1 LADKPAKTYFV
12 REATGL
18 VKSLTW
24 FDVMVVGLAYFS
36 IAVSAFLIF
45 GLGSYLFP
53 GSNMIVLVSVI
64 GLLFDIPVLIAY
76 GMFSAVMPR
85 SGGDYVYISRTFLP
99 SIGFAASA
107 VFWLY
112 GLTFAGGQNAYFTV
126 SFGLAPYLGAIG
138 SVGGNPG
145 LVSFA
150 SSLTQPIP
158 LVAVGTIMLGVLFV
172 LMLVP
177 TSVLHRVLLGSFIVA
192 FAGYPIL
199 FVITLAFTSH
209 GAFVTDFNNHVTT
222 LGLNTSYDAIIASAQ
237 KAGASL
243 PPVTLA
249 ATLAALPLAYATL
262 GVPNSGVYFGGE
274 VKRATRQVTYGLIA
288 CLLVIAGSV
297 AAMGYLIYS
306 VFGYNFIAA
315 TSYLSNVGGYPLPV
329 APYVNYFLA
338 IIYPNPA
345 FNWFMLLSV
354 LAWQVIV
361 MALVGLVATR
371 ILFAWSFDRVVPSA
385 MSDISQ
391 RFHTPV
397 KGAVVVTV
405 ACWIFL
411 VATVYNFLGS
421 YVNLV
426 FAQAALYLIT
436 MVAATTF
443 PFLKKGIFNQSNSWA
458 TKKVGGLPLMSL
470 FGGLGAAVLLV
481 NFYYLFTDPAVSGY
495 SLNSFLI
502 IVATYLLFIAIYYV
516 TKSQRKK
523 EGIDLNYVFAEIPPE

>member
-1 LADKPAKTYFV
+1 MADKSPRTYFV

-24 FDVMVVGLAYFS
+24 FDVMIVGLAYFS
-36 IAVSAFLIF
+36 IAVASFLIF

-53 GSNMIVLVSVI
+53 GSNMVILVSVI
-64 GLLFDIPVLIAY
+64 GLILDIPIMIAY
-76 GMFSAVMPR
+76 GMFSSVMPR
-85 SGGDYVYISRTFLP
+85 SGGDYVYISRTFVP
-99 SIGFAASA
+99 SLGFAASV

-138 SVGGNPG
+138 AVGGNSG

-150 SSLTQPIP
+150 QSITQPVP
-158 LVAVGTIMLGVLFV
+158 LVAVGTIMLIVLFV

-177 TSVLHRVLLGSFIVA
+177 TAVLHRVLFVSFILA
-192 FAGYPIL
+192 FVGYPVL
-199 FVITLAFTSH
+199 FVGTLAFASH
-209 GAFVTDFNNHVTT
+209 GQFVTDFNNHVAS
-222 LGLNTSYDAIIASAQ
+222 LGLNTSYDGIVASAQ
-237 KAGASL
+237 KAGANL
-243 PPVTLA
+243 APVTLG

-274 VKRATRQVTYGLIA
+274 VKRSSRQVPLGLIA

-297 AAMGYLIYS
+297 AAMGYLIYN

-315 TSYLSNVGGYPLPV
+315 TSYLSNTGGYTLPV

-338 IIYPNPA
+338 IIYPNAA
-345 FNWFMLLSV
+345 FNWFMLISV

-361 MALVGLVATR
+361 MALIGLVATR
-371 ILFAWSFDRVVPSA
+371 ILFAWSFDRLVPSA
-385 MSDISQ
+385 MSEISQ

-405 ACWIFL
+405 VCWVFL

-426 FAQAALYLIT
+426 FAQAALYLLT
-436 MVAATTF
+436 MIAATVF
-443 PFLKKGIFNQSNSWA
+443 PLMKKDLFNQTSNWA
-458 TKKVGGLPLMSL
+458 TRKVGGLPLMSV
-470 FGGLGAAVLLV
+470 FGGIGAAVLLM
-481 NFYYLFTDPAVSGY
+481 NFYFLFTDPAVSGY
-495 SLNSFLI
+495 SLTSFLI
-502 IVATYLLFIAIYYV
+502 IVATYIVFIALYFV
-516 TKSQRKK
+516 VKAQRKRQ
-523 EGIDLNYVFAEIPPE
+523 GIDLSYVFAEIPPE